1 MSAVTGTG
9 PLLRLASRRDRV
21 LVPVSVLGLVAFTA
35 GSARATIDLYPTLA
49 GALAIF
55 GPLINNPATV
65 ALYGPATSLS
75 LDSFAVYKTILLGG
89 VFLCL
94 LAYIVVRRH
103 TRTEEEAGRL
113 ELLGAGVVQRR
124 APLTAAVTLGT
135 LAVLATAVFSGA
147 SLAGLGLDSRGSVA
161 FAVSW
166 VIMGL
171 TWVGVTAVA
180 AQLTE
185 TTRGTAA
192 ISLGALG
199 VAFLLR
205 ALGDT
210 SATDSPGRFLVWLSP
225 LGWGE
230 RVSPYGN
237 NDFRPLWL
245 GLAAYVL
252 LVGAAFWLRE
262 RRDLGAGLLPARA
275 GHARGSLGSV
285 SDLTLRLA
293 RGTLIGW
300 AVTAVVLGLVVGS
313 IATNVESIDASGSTG
328 DVLRA
333 LARAQGSDASL
344 VDVFFASEL
353 HIGAYAVAALGIS
366 IVTRLRTEETAMRAE
381 ALLATGAT
389 RTRWA
394 LSHLVLAVV
403 STTAVMAV
411 VGLLA
416 GVAATRSPAGPTDIS
431 VGGLVEAALVTA
443 PAIWVSVAV
452 AMLLIGLAPRL
463 TGLAWAALIVFLL
476 LGELVPVLR
485 WPEWMTN
492 LSPFGH
498 VPSLPVG
505 DLRWLPLVLLTVLA
519 ALVAAAGLLALRR
532 RDIPA

>member
-1 MSAVTGTG
+1 MSAITGTG

-21 LVPVSVLGLVAFTA
+21 LVPASVLGLVAFTA
-35 GSARATIDLYPTLA
+35 GSAKATIDLYPSLA
-49 GALAIF
+49 GALEIF
-55 GPLINNPATV
+55 APLLRNPATL
-65 ALYGPATSLS
+65 ALYGPATSLT

-124 APLTAAVTLGT
+124 APLTAAVTLAT
-135 LAVLATAVFSGA
+135 LAVLATAVLSGA
-147 SLAGLGLDSRGSVA
+147 SLAGLGLESRGSVA

-166 VIMGL
+166 VVMGL
-171 TWVGVTAVA
+171 SWVGITAVA

-205 ALGDT
+205 AVGDT
-210 SATDSPGRFLVWLSP
+210 AASDSPARFLLWLSP

-230 RVSPYGN
+230 RVSPYGA

-245 GLAAYVL
+245 GLAAYAL
-252 LVGAAFWLRE
+252 LVGAAFWLQE
-262 RRDLGAGLLPARA
+262 RRDLGAGVLPARA
-275 GHARGSLGSV
+275 GTARGSLGSV
-285 SDLTLRLA
+285 SSLTFRLA

-300 AVTAVVLGLVVGS
+300 TVAAVVLGLVLGS
-313 IATNVESIDASGSTG
+313 IATNIESIDSSSATG
-328 DVLRA
+328 DMLRA
-333 LARAQGSDASL
+333 LARAQGSNASL

-353 HIGAYAVAALGIS
+353 HIVAYAVAALGIS
-366 IVTRLRTEETAMRAE
+366 IVTRLHTEEVAMRAE

-394 LSHLVLAVV
+394 LSHLALAVV
-403 STTAVMAV
+403 STTAVMA
-411 VGLLA
+411 LA
-416 GVAATRSPAGPTDIS
+416 GLMAGIGATRGATGSSEVS

-443 PAIWVSVAV
+443 PAIWVAVAV
-452 AMLLIGLAPRL
+452 AMLLVGVAPRL
-463 TGLAWAALIVFLL
+463 TGLAWAFLIVFLL
-476 LGELVPVLR
+476 LGELVPVLGL
-485 WPEWMTN
+485 PDWMTN

-498 VPSLPVG
+498 VPSLPVQS
-505 DLRWLPLVLLTVLA
+505 LTVLPLVLLTV
-519 ALVAAAGLLALRR
+519 VAAVVATAGVVALRR
-532 RDIPA
+532 RDIG